1 MSQQPC
7 WFDLATSRIQCM
19 KIMWANNVV
28 NLDEVNN
35 MEEKRE
41 KEKEH
46 RIDRLIR
53 LADEADVWV
62 NIILSRE
69 THDLGNLNC
78 RGETSC
84 KTFANRLDCY

>member
-1 MSQQPC
+1 
-7 WFDLATSRIQCM
+7 M

-53 LADEADVWV
+53 LADEADV
-62 NIILSRE
+62 
-69 THDLGNLNC
+69 
-78 RGETSC
+78 
-84 KTFANRLDCY
+84 